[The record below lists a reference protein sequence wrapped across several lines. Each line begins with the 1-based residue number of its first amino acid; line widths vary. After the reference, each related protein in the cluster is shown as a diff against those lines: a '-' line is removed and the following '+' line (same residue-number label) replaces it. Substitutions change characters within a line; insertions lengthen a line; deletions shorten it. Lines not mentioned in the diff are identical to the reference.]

1 MISIQNLHRAFGA
14 QVVLRDVQLALAP
27 GTIHGLV
34 GANGAG
40 KTTLLHCLY
49 GLDTGYT
56 GQVRETT
63 GLSIRQHTGLLPY
76 EPFFYPKLTGREYLQ
91 FCLQARGQS
100 LVDFAGWNHILDLP
114 LDQYAQE
121 YSAGMQKKLALLALL
136 VQDLRY
142 LILDEPFNGLDMG
155 TNLLLKEIL
164 LRLRRRGTGILLT
177 SHLLGTLTETC
188 DEITV
193 LAAGTVQ
200 RHYRTPEFGSLATDL
215 LDTFY
220 QDKLTQ
226 LARQLP

>member
-1 MISIQNLHRAFGA
+1 MISIQNLRRAFGS
-14 QVVLRDVQLALAP
+14 QVVLSGVNLELAP

-49 GLDTGYT
+49 GLDSGYT
-56 GQVRETT
+56 GQVLETT
-63 GLSIRQHTGLLPY
+63 GLAIRQHTGLLPY
-76 EPFFYPKLTGREYLQ
+76 EPFFYPRLTGREYLQ
-91 FCLQARGQS
+91 FCLQARGKP
-100 LVDFAGWNHILDLP
+100 LVDFGGWNQILELP
-114 LDQYAQE
+114 LDQYAAE
-121 YSAGMQKKLALLALL
+121 YSAGMKKKLALLALL

-200 RHYRTPEFGSLATDL
+200 RHYLAPEFGHLATDL
-215 LDTFY
+215 LDAFY

-226 LARQLP
+226 VARQLP